1 MKDKKQFVVNE
12 DIAKEVS
19 NALEAFIEH
28 IDDDCAHSG
37 CMCDLRGEVCSQHI
51 RNVLHDFDSGL
62 CLFGATTKRKSKEKS
77 RRAIK

>member
-12 DIAKEVS
+12 DIVKEVS

-62 CLFGATTKRKSKEKS
+62 CLLAPLRKGDPKK
-77 RRAIK
+77 K

>member
-12 DIAKEVS
+12 DTVKEVS

-62 CLFGATTKRKSKEKS
+62 CLFSAPLRKGDPKK
-77 RRAIK
+77 K

>member
-12 DIAKEVS
+12 DIVKEVS

-62 CLFGATTKRKSKEKS
+62 CLSAPPRKEDPKK
-77 RRAIK
+77 K